1 MGKVKKNY
9 TEFLEKL
16 EIVSIPDGKGKAEE
30 QRHDNNKGKVS
41 IPYGKGKGRM
51 DVIFY

>member
-16 EIVSIPDGKGKAEE
+16 EIVSIPYGKGKVYKVYELFS
-30 QRHDNNKGKVS
+30 HTFLLVS
-41 IPYGKGKGRM
+41 IPYGKGKG
-51 DVIFY
+51 I